1 MFRVLVTGVKGQVGS
16 LLFDCLSAEGYEVR
30 GYDYAEMDITSLDS
44 VMSAVNWKPDLII
57 NAAAY
62 TAVDKAEADAEKAF
76 AVNADGVKNLLA
88 LAKISECP
96 LIGISTDYVF
106 NGQSNTPYKVETEAS
121 PLGVYGASKRLGEE
135 LLENSNQP
143 FINIRTSWVFGEN
156 GNNFVKTML
165 RLGKDRDSLSIV
177 SDQVGCPTY
186 AGDLAKVITV
196 IARRYKDHS
205 VFVSG
210 HYHYCGDVAVNWHEF
225 AEKIFDTA
233 LNLGVVDRVP
243 DLNPISTS
251 EFPTAAE
258 RPAYSVLD
266 CSKLK
271 EVYNLEPSDW
281 SGALRR
287 IIPIFYSDL

>member
-16 LLFDCLSAEGYEVR
+16 LLLDYLRTEGYEVK
-30 GYDYAEMDITSLDS
+30 GCDYTEMDISSLDS
-44 VMSAVNWKPDLII
+44 VMSAVSWKPELII

-62 TAVDKAEADAEKAF
+62 TAVDKAESEVEKAY

-88 LAKISECP
+88 LAQASECP
-96 LIGISTDYVF
+96 LINISTDYVF
-106 NGQSNTPYKVETEAS
+106 NGQSKTPYEVETETS
-121 PLGVYGASKRLGEE
+121 PLGIYGASKRLGEE
-135 LLENSNQP
+135 ALESSDQP

-165 RLGKDRDSLSIV
+165 KLGKDRESLSIV

-186 AGDLAKVITV
+186 AGDLAKAITV
-196 IARRYKDHS
+196 IVQRYKESS
-205 VFVSG
+205 VFVPG
-210 HYHYCGDVAVNWHEF
+210 HYHYCGDIAVNWHQF

-233 LNLGVVDRVP
+233 LNLGLVDNVP
-243 DLNPISTS
+243 DLKAIPTS

-266 CSKLK
+266 CTKLK
-271 EVYNLEPSDW
+271 EVYNIEPSDW
-281 SGALRR
+281 SGALCR
-287 IIPIFYSDL
+287 IIPVFYSDL